1 MDRLEKEW
9 FDLVC
14 DDTSSVLALTYLV
27 CRRKTFQNLISHCH
41 QKTRL
46 AQSVMTQ
53 RERILTP
60 SCSVMGVI
68 LLFIK
73 VCLHKAEVA
82 RLS

>member
-14 DDTSSVLALTYLV
+14 DNTSSVLALTCLV
-27 CRRKTFQNLISHCH
+27 CRRKTSQNLTSHCH

-46 AQSVMTQ
+46 AQSVTIQ
-53 RERILTP
+53 RERILTL
-60 SCSVMGVI
+60 SYSVMGVI
-68 LLFIK
+68 LLSIK
-73 VCLHKAEVA
+73 VRLHKAKVT

>member
-14 DDTSSVLALTYLV
+14 DDSSSILVLTCLGYRQKTY
-27 CRRKTFQNLISHCH
+27 QNLTSHCH

-46 AQSVMTQ
+46 VQSVMTQ
-53 RERILTP
+53 RERILTLL
-60 SCSVMGVI
+60 CSAMGVI

-73 VCLHKAEVA
+73 V
-82 RLS
+82 RSRMT

>member
-14 DDTSSVLALTYLV
+14 DDTSSVLALTCLV
-27 CRRKTFQNLISHCH
+27 CRQKTSQSLTSHYH

-46 AQSVMTQ
+46 AQSVTTR
-53 RERILTP
+53 RERILMLLY
-60 SCSVMGVI
+60 SVMGVI

-73 VCLHKAEVA
+73 VRLHKANVT